1 MNASKQNLAEVE
13 ALKRKVKRE
22 KSARHQAEQILELK
36 STELYH
42 TNQKLKH
49 ALAELDERAI
59 AKEKQLVGELR
70 ANQDTT
76 RTLLDSAQ
84 EGIFGANSNGRLFS
98 LNRAAE
104 EMFGY
109 DGSDVIGADVSILLA
124 SPYKEQSDESLRSFL
139 HSGDGSFLQESR
151 ELIAQ
156 RADGSHFPIE
166 LWVVNTVSV
175 DGTIFFILIRDL
187 SSQKAAEKAIFEKEV
202 EVQQAR
208 DHLAHIARVA
218 TLGEIA
224 AGIAHEV
231 NQPLA
236 AITTYAQSGHR
247 LLDANVREKD
257 DIAYVLQQIERQAS
271 RASEVISRLR
281 SSIKYGD
288 ATRERTSINTII
300 VDTLN
305 LIGVEADRKKVE
317 IDYRPGDDIAAIDVD
332 SVQIQQVLINLIVN
346 AMQALEA
353 ANVPHPHVI
362 LITEPRAHQQIYVCV
377 RDNGPPIRKETMDQ
391 LFTPFFSTKEHGLG
405 IGLSLCRTLIAAH
418 GGNLNIN
425 RNRHEGNEFFFTL
438 PTINAAIKTPTKT
451 ESSNG

>member
-1 MNASKQNLAEVE
+1 M
-13 ALKRKVKRE
+13 
-22 KSARHQAEQILELK
+22 
-36 STELYH
+36 
-42 TNQKLKH
+42 
-49 ALAELDERAI
+49 
-59 AKEKQLVGELR
+59 
-70 ANQDTT
+70 
-76 RTLLDSAQ
+76 
-84 EGIFGANSNGRLFS
+84 
-98 LNRAAE
+98 
-104 EMFGY
+104 
-109 DGSDVIGADVSILLA
+109 
-124 SPYKEQSDESLRSFL
+124 
-139 HSGDGSFLQESR
+139 
-151 ELIAQ
+151 
-156 RADGSHFPIE
+156 
-166 LWVVNTVSV
+166 
-175 DGTIFFILIRDL
+175 
-187 SSQKAAEKAIFEKEV
+187 
-202 EVQQAR
+202 
-208 DHLAHIARVA
+208 AHIARVA

-281 SSIKYGD
+281 SSIKYGE

-405 IGLSLCRTLIAAH
+405 YWSVAMPDTDCCSWRQLKYQSKSA
-418 GGNLNIN
+418 
-425 RNRHEGNEFFFTL
+425 
-438 PTINAAIKTPTKT
+438 
-451 ESSNG
+451 

>member
-1 MNASKQNLAEVE
+1 MNASKQSLAEVE

-22 KSARHQAEQILELK
+22 KSARHQAEQILEHK

-42 TNQKLKH
+42 TNQKLKQ

-98 LNRAAE
+98 FNRAAE

-109 DGSDVIGADVSILLA
+109 DSGDVIGAGVSILLA
-124 SPYKEQSDESLRSFL
+124 SPYREQSDESLRSFL
-139 HSGDGSFLQESR
+139 QSGDESFLQESR

-166 LWVVNTVSV
+166 LWVVNTVSA

-187 SSQKAAEKAIFEKEV
+187 SAQKAAEREIFKKEV

-247 LLDANVREKD
+247 LLDAKVREKD

-288 ATRERTSINTII
+288 ATRERTSIDTII
-300 VDTLN
+300 ADTLT
-305 LIGVEADRKKVE
+305 LICVEADRKKVE
-317 IDYRPGDDIAAIDVD
+317 VEYRPECDLEPIDAD
-332 SVQIQQVLINLIVN
+332 SVQIQQVLINLIIN
-346 AMQALEA
+346 AIQALEA
-353 ANVPHPHVI
+353 ANVQQPRVV
-362 LITEPRAHQQIYVCV
+362 LRTEPRAHQQIYVSV
-377 RDNGPPIRKETMDQ
+377 TDNGPPISRETMDQ

-418 GGNLNIN
+418 GGSLNIN
-425 RNRHEGNEFFFTL
+425 RNRREGNEFFFTL
-438 PTINAAIKTPTKT
+438 PTINAVVKAPKKM

>member
-84 EGIFGANSNGRLFS
+84 EGIFGAYSNGRLFS
-98 LNRAAE
+98 FNRAAE
-104 EMFGY
+104 EMFGF

-139 HSGDGSFLQESR
+139 QSGDGSFLQESR

-247 LLDANVREKD
+247 LLDANVREND

-281 SSIKYGD
+281 SSIKYGE

>member
-1 MNASKQNLAEVE
+1 
-13 ALKRKVKRE
+13 
-22 KSARHQAEQILELK
+22 
-36 STELYH
+36 
-42 TNQKLKH
+42 
-49 ALAELDERAI
+49 
-59 AKEKQLVGELR
+59 
-70 ANQDTT
+70 
-76 RTLLDSAQ
+76 
-84 EGIFGANSNGRLFS
+84 
-98 LNRAAE
+98 
-104 EMFGY
+104 MFGY
-109 DGSDVIGADVSILLA
+109 DSGDVIGASVSILLA
-124 SPYKEQSDESLRSFL
+124 SPYREQSDESLRSFL
-139 HSGDGSFLQESR
+139 QSGDESFLQESR

-166 LWVVNTVSV
+166 LWVVNTVSA

-187 SSQKAAEKAIFEKEV
+187 SAQKAAEREIFKKEV

-247 LLDANVREKD
+247 LLDAKVREKD

-281 SSIKYGD
+281 SSIKYGA
-288 ATRERTSINTII
+288 ATRERTSIDTII
-300 VDTLN
+300 ADTLT
-305 LIGVEADRKKVE
+305 LICVEADRKKVE
-317 IDYRPGDDIAAIDVD
+317 VEYRPECDLGPIDVD
-332 SVQIQQVLINLIVN
+332 SVQIQQVLINLIIN
-346 AMQALEA
+346 AIQALEA
-353 ANVPHPHVI
+353 ANVQQPLVV
-362 LITEPRAHQQIYVCV
+362 LRTEPRAHQQIYVSV
-377 RDNGPPIRKETMDQ
+377 TDNGPPISRETMDQ

-418 GGNLNIN
+418 GGSLNIN
-425 RNRHEGNEFFFTL
+425 RNRREGNEFFFTL
-438 PTINAAIKTPTKT
+438 PTINAVVKAPKKM

>member
-139 HSGDGSFLQESR
+139 QSGDGSFLQESR

>member
-1 MNASKQNLAEVE
+1 MNASKKNLAEVE

-98 LNRAAE
+98 FNRAAE

-139 HSGDGSFLQESR
+139 QSGDGSFLQESR

-281 SSIKYGD
+281 SSIKYGE